1 MRYDFAYIEALHAK
15 ARRAR
20 SEAMYE
26 MLIAPIVGLFVHS
39 RKEKPVRHA
48 PRPHLARQG

>member
-1 MRYDFAYIEALHAK
+1 MRYDFAYLQALQAK
-15 ARRAR
+15 ARRER

-26 MLIAPIVGLFVHS
+26 MLIAPLVALFT
-39 RKEKPVRHA
+39 RGIAKKELQHA

>member
-20 SEAMYE
+20 SEAIYE
-26 MLIAPIVGLFVHS
+26 MLITPLVGLFV
-39 RKEKPVRHA
+39 RAKPQKRVTHA
-48 PRPHLARQG
+48 ARPHFAR

>member
-20 SEAMYE
+20 SEAIYE
-26 MLIAPIVGLFVHS
+26 MLIAPLVTFVARALTH
-39 RKEKPVRHA
+39 KPARHA
-48 PRPHLARQG
+48 ARPHFAR